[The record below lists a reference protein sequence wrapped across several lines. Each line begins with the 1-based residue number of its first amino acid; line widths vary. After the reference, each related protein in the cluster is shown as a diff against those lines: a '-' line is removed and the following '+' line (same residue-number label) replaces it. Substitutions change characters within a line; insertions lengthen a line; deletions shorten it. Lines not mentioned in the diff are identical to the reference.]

1 VCSSDLTRPMLML
14 TFEIHMV
21 LSGIDASD
29 NVRGLKDG
37 GVRDFL
43 PSALLVGAVVHIRL
57 HGDSFVEAL
66 MRVQWLSNH
75 RLYQPIRNI

>member
-1 VCSSDLTRPMLML
+1 MLML